1 MNYLLFQ
8 KVYVLTPIS
17 VVHEMSTVPSSE
29 TVHIALSN
37 ASGVPIASVYELS
50 AITGG
55 ENGGVWVTPPRK
67 ALLSVVA
74 FKLAEE
80 LAEPTMKPI

>member
-8 KVYVLTPIS
+8 KVYIPTPIS

-29 TVHIALSN
+29 TVHTALSN
-37 ASGVPIASVYELS
+37 ASGVPVASVYELS

-55 ENGGVWVTPPRK
+55 ENGVRVTPSRK

-74 FKLAEE
+74 IKLAEE
-80 LAEPTMKPI
+80 LAGPTMKPI